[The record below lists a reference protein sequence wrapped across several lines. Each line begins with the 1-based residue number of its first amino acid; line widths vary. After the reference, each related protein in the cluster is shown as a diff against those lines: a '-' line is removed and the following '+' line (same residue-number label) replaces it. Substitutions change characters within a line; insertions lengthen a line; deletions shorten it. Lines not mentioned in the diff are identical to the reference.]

1 MKKQKTNVFILRVVL
16 IVLAVLA
23 AYFVVSNRTK
33 EGPNAEDGSEVDKLL
48 NYDFTDQYPKTVKET
63 VRLHC
68 RYMKCA
74 YNNEFT
80 EEELKKANQQIRN
93 LYDDELLDYNEESAQ
108 LASLKEDIQYY
119 ADKKQK
125 IISYSFG
132 EDSQIEYNTEKNID
146 YAKIKVTVLLRK
158 DSSSAKGQ
166 EEYILRKN
174 DNGEWKILG
183 WQAVKD
189 SSTEDKGDAK

>member
-16 IVLAVLA
+16 IVLVVLA

-119 ADKKQK
+119 ADNKQK

>member
-1 MKKQKTNVFILRVVL
+1 MKKQKTNVFTFRVIL
-16 IVLAVLA
+16 IVLAVLTV
-23 AYFVVSNRTK
+23 YFVVGNRAK
-33 EGPNAEDGSEVDKLL
+33 KGPDAEDSSEVDKLL

-119 ADKKQK
+119 ADPPAMA
-125 IISYSFG
+125 ICSCG
-132 EDSQIEYNTEKNID
+132 
-146 YAKIKVTVLLRK
+146 
-158 DSSSAKGQ
+158 
-166 EEYILRKN
+166 
-174 DNGEWKILG
+174 
-183 WQAVKD
+183 
-189 SSTEDKGDAK
+189 

>member
-1 MKKQKTNVFILRVVL
+1 MKKQKANAFTFRVIL

-23 AYFVVSNRTK
+23 VYFIVSNRTK
-33 EGPNAEDGSEVDKLL
+33 KGPDAEDGSEVEKLL
-48 NYDFTDQYPKTVKET
+48 NYDFVDQYPKTVKET

-74 YNNEFT
+74 YNNEFS
-80 EEELKKANQQIRN
+80 EEELKKANEQLRN
-93 LYDDELLDYNEESAQ
+93 LYDEELLNYNEESAQ
-108 LASLKEDIQYY
+108 LSSLKEDIQYY
-119 ADKKQK
+119 VDNKQK

-132 EDSQIEYNTEKNID
+132 EDSQIEYNTENNID
-146 YAKIKVTVLLRK
+146 YAKIKVTVLLRM

-189 SSTEDKGDAK
+189 ATTEDKGDAK

>member
-1 MKKQKTNVFILRVVL
+1 MKKQKTNVFTFRVIL
-16 IVLAVLA
+16 IVLAVLTV
-23 AYFVVSNRTK
+23 YFVVGNRAK
-33 EGPNAEDGSEVDKLL
+33 KGPDAEDSSEVDKLL

-119 ADKKQK
+119 ADNKQR

-132 EDSQIEYNTEKNID
+132 EDGQIEYNTENNID

>member
-1 MKKQKTNVFILRVVL
+1 M
-16 IVLAVLA
+16 
-23 AYFVVSNRTK
+23 
-33 EGPNAEDGSEVDKLL
+33 
-48 NYDFTDQYPKTVKET
+48 
-63 VRLHC
+63 HC

-119 ADKKQK
+119 TDNKQK

-132 EDSQIEYNTEKNID
+132 EDNQIEYNTEKNID

-189 SSTEDKGDAK
+189 SATEDKGDAK

>member
-1 MKKQKTNVFILRVVL
+1 M
-16 IVLAVLA
+16 
-23 AYFVVSNRTK
+23 
-33 EGPNAEDGSEVDKLL
+33 
-48 NYDFTDQYPKTVKET
+48 
-63 VRLHC
+63 
-68 RYMKCA
+68 
-74 YNNEFT
+74 
-80 EEELKKANQQIRN
+80 
-93 LYDDELLDYNEESAQ
+93 
-108 LASLKEDIQYY
+108 ASLKEDIQYY
-119 ADKKQK
+119 ADNKQK

-132 EDSQIEYNTEKNID
+132 EDNQIEYNTEKNID

-189 SSTEDKGDAK
+189 SATEDKGDAK

>member
-23 AYFVVSNRTK
+23 AYFVVNNRAK

-119 ADKKQK
+119 ADNKQK

>member
-23 AYFVVSNRTK
+23 AYFVVSNRAK
-33 EGPNAEDGSEVDKLL
+33 KGPNAEDGSEVDKLL

-119 ADKKQK
+119 ADNKQK

>member
-1 MKKQKTNVFILRVVL
+1 MFTIVVFL
-16 IVLAVLA
+16 IVIVGLAV
-23 AYFVVSNRTK
+23 YFVIGNRTGK
-33 EGPNAEDGSEVDKLL
+33 GPDATDESEVDKLL
-48 NYDFTDQYPKTVKET
+48 NYDFVEAYPKTVKET